1 VTTRLTNRAYRPYLL
16 HKLLGG
22 LSRGTGSSR
31 LLRDRVSWN
40 RGVVFRGKGMATTRS
55 RHREQK
61 GATMLAPSMSTLRAA
76 SSRIIPYTDLRTGR
90 GIFEGAMRAARKAA
104 RLSFGIASRLILPR
118 DLESQAREY
127 AKIVSEIDRQM
138 ATSYSHA
145 AYTRNATCLPP
156 GEAIRS
162 WRPVQISLL
171 RIEFPS
177 SR

>member
-1 VTTRLTNRAYRPYLL
+1 
-16 HKLLGG
+16 
-22 LSRGTGSSR
+22 
-31 LLRDRVSWN
+31 
-40 RGVVFRGKGMATTRS
+40 
-55 RHREQK
+55 
-61 GATMLAPSMSTLRAA
+61 
-76 SSRIIPYTDLRTGR
+76 
-90 GIFEGAMRAARKAA
+90 MRAVRKAA
-104 RLSFGIASRLILPR
+104 RLSFGIASTLILPR

-145 AYTRNATCLPP
+145 AYTRNATRLPP

-162 WRPVQISLL
+162 WRPLQISLL

>member
-1 VTTRLTNRAYRPYLL
+1 
-16 HKLLGG
+16 
-22 LSRGTGSSR
+22 
-31 LLRDRVSWN
+31 
-40 RGVVFRGKGMATTRS
+40 
-55 RHREQK
+55 
-61 GATMLAPSMSTLRAA
+61 
-76 SSRIIPYTDLRTGR
+76 
-90 GIFEGAMRAARKAA
+90 MRAVRKAA
-104 RLSFGIASRLILPR
+104 RLSFGIASTLILPG

-127 AKIVSEIDRQM
+127 AKIVSEIDRHM

-171 RIEFPS
+171 RIEFPF

>member
-1 VTTRLTNRAYRPYLL
+1 VTTRLTRRAYRPRLL

-22 LSRGTGSSR
+22 LSRAMGSSR
-31 LLRDRVSWN
+31 LLRDRLSWK
-40 RGVVFRGKGMATTRS
+40 RGLVFHGV
-55 RHREQK
+55 RHRQQK
-61 GATMLAPSMSTLRAA
+61 GAIMLAPSISTLRAA
-76 SSRIIPYTDLRTGR
+76 SSRTIPYTDLRTGR
-90 GIFEGAMRAARKAA
+90 GIFERAMRAVRKAA
-104 RLSFGIASRLILPR
+104 RLSFGIASTLILPR

-127 AKIVSEIDRQM
+127 ARITSEIDRQM